1 MMKSSRTFPTM
12 LYRRPIPT
20 MTKEKIDRINEL
32 ARKMRTIGLTLE
44 EKAEQQDL
52 RDEYRRS
59 VVNNL
64 RSQLDNI
71 EIVDKDKTE

>member
-1 MMKSSRTFPTM
+1 
-12 LYRRPIPT
+12 

-52 RDEYRRS
+52 RDEYRRG